1 MNMTLTVQQHI
12 LWFQVK
18 VDQVVRVQVLQTQ
31 QHLATVEGHSR
42 FTQTAQLQAL
52 SKGTATVVIEN
63 KTERGGCLEGEV
75 ESREESGEKDT
86 WEGEG
91 SGVGGACCVR

>member
-12 LWFQVK
+12 LWFQVA
-18 VDQVVRVQVLQTQ
+18 VDQVVRMQVLQTQ

-63 KTERGGCLEGEV
+63 KTESGGCLEGEV

>member
-1 MNMTLTVQQHI
+1 MALTVQQHI
-12 LWFQVK
+12 LWFQVA
-18 VDQVVRVQVLQTQ
+18 VDQVVRMQVLQTQ

-42 FTQTAQLQAL
+42 FTQTALLQAL
-52 SKGTATVVIEN
+52 SKGAATVVIEN

-75 ESREESGEKDT
+75 ESREESREKDT

-91 SGVGGACCVR
+91 RGVGGACCVR

>member
-1 MNMTLTVQQHI
+1 M
-12 LWFQVK
+12 
-18 VDQVVRVQVLQTQ
+18 RVQVLQTQ
-31 QHLATVEGHSR
+31 QHLATVEGHGP

-52 SKGTATVVIEN
+52 SKRTATVVIEN
-63 KTERGGCLEGEV
+63 KTESGGRLEGEV
-75 ESREESGEKDT
+75 ESKEEREGTDT

>member
-1 MNMTLTVQQHI
+1 MTLTVQQHI
-12 LWFQVK
+12 LWFQVT

-42 FTQTAQLQAL
+42 FTQTALLQAL

-63 KTERGGCLEGEV
+63 KTERGGCLKGEV
-75 ESREESGEKDT
+75 ESKEEKEGTDT